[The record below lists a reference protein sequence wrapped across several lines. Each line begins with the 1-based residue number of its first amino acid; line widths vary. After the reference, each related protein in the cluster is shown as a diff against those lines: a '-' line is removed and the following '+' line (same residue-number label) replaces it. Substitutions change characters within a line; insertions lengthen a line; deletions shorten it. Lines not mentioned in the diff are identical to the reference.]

1 MSPRA
6 AWRLESIG
14 FEQVY
19 DYVTGK
25 ADWGSFGLP
34 LEGYE
39 IHLGR
44 TTGPDT
50 ARPSAIINGV
60 EDGAVSDDGK
70 VIGTYL
76 HGLFSADAFRAAYLK
91 SLGVKGG
98 GIDYRAEVEKALDE
112 VAAELEAYLDCDAIF
127 ALAR

>member
-1 MSPRA
+1 PEKTVRNSSAR
-6 AWRLESIG
+6 SV
-14 FEQVY
+14 Q
-19 DYVTGK
+19 
-25 ADWGSFGLP
+25 FGLP

-60 EDGAVSDDGK
+60 EDGAVSADGK

-76 HGLFSADAFRAAYLK
+76 HGLFSADAFRAAYLE
-91 SLGVKGG
+91 SLGVRGG
-98 GIDYRAEVEKALDE
+98 GIDYRADVENALDE
-112 VAAELEAYLDCDAIF
+112 VAAELERHID
-127 ALAR
+127 